1 MAEGTNK
8 LFAQSE
14 ISLHASRKDCWVV
27 IHGKVGLQGE
37 KRDLLCDFLGSVYD
51 VTKFLEDHPGGEDVL
66 LHASASGDATE
77 AFEEVGHSTS
87 AISMMDSYRI
97 GSIDGYVPP
106 SVSNT
111 SKSWNYDV
119 PPNSE
124 MQRKKGPP
132 EPNTFLDF
140 LLPLFVLG
148 LAFAAWYYLTFVA
161 KGT

>member
-14 ISLHASRKDCWVV
+14 VSFHASRKDCWVV
-27 IHGKVGLQGE
+27 IHGK
-37 KRDLLCDFLGSVYD
+37 VYD

-66 LHASASGDATE
+66 LHASATGDATE

-87 AISMMDSYRI
+87 AISMMDSYWI
-97 GSIDGYVPP
+97 GSIDGHMPP